1 MTNLF
6 TRIKNTITADL
17 NEVLDQREKQKSD
30 FLT

>member
-17 NEVLDQREKQKSD
+17 NEALDKKENTKSNCIA
-30 FLT
+30 